1 MIPPRVWS
9 GIKHTYTN
17 LTFLISFS
25 FSVSSS
31 FSFSVSFSFSFSVS
45 FSFSF
50 SVSFSFNSLLL
61 GL

>member
-17 LTFLISFS
+17 LTFLI
-25 FSVSSS
+25 S